1 MEPALP
7 RPGVGEL
14 GTFPMAPPT
23 AITCLG
29 GVLGL
34 RGLGRLLRL
43 DKGNELASRG
53 ESVDIEESAG
63 ENGVEKLEAGGPGP

>member
-1 MEPALP
+1 MEPARPL
-7 RPGVGEL
+7 PGVGEL

-29 GVLGL
+29 GVLG
-34 RGLGRLLRL
+34 RSGLGRLLRL
-43 DKGNELASRG
+43 DNGNEFGSRG

-63 ENGVEKLEAGGPGP
+63 ENGVAKLEAGGPGP